1 MRNSRFQIPKRFKI
15 IVTVGGGALLLTG
28 LVVGGWQLF
37 HSSRDAAPPAISAR
51 AYRPGYGVPVT
62 PPHPLRD
69 DAPTENAEIKVPGD
83 YDGDGELDEA
93 IWRAADGY
101 WVIRQSSDGQS
112 KHIPWGERG
121 DVPVPDDYDGD
132 RKTDLAVWRPTDG
145 VWHIIHSSNGVQIFQ
160 PWGERG
166 DRPTPAD
173 YDEDGKL
180 DLAVWRPSEN
190 AWLIIR
196 SSDGTQMRLEGQPS

>member
-1 MRNSRFQIPKRFKI
+1 MRQTRFQMLKPSKI
-15 IVTVGGGALLLTG
+15 TVAIGIGALLLTG
-28 LVVGGWQLF
+28 LVIVGWKVF
-37 HSSRDAAPPAISAR
+37 RASRDTPQHIASAR
-51 AYRPGYGVPVT
+51 AYHSGGGFPMTLPSHDDVPPGVN
-62 PPHPLRD
+62 
-69 DAPTENAEIKVPGD
+69 EEIKVPGD

-101 WVIRQSSDGQS
+101 WVIKQSSDGQS
-112 KHIPWGERG
+112 KFIPWGERG
-121 DVPVPDDYDGD
+121 DIPVPDDYDGD
-132 RKTDLAVWRPTDG
+132 HKTDLAFWRPSDG
-145 VWHIIHSSNGVQIFQ
+145 VWHIIHSSNGVQLFQ

-166 DRPTPAD
+166 DKPAPSD

-196 SSDGTQMRLEGQPS
+196 SSDGSHMRLVGAA

>member
-1 MRNSRFQIPKRFKI
+1 MRNSRFQMPERFKFI
-15 IVTVGGGALLLTG
+15 FKISVGALLLTG
-28 LVVGGWQLF
+28 LGVGSWWGY
-37 HSSRDAAPPAISAR
+37 RSARNDVRHPFAVR
-51 AYRPGYGVPVT
+51 AYRPGYGMPT
-62 PPHPLRD
+62 PPLRPLSD
-69 DAPTENAEIKVPGD
+69 DAPNANAEINVPGD
-83 YDGDGELDEA
+83 YDGDGEIDEA
-93 IWRAADGY
+93 IWRASDGF
-101 WVIRQSSDGQS
+101 WVIKQSSDGQS

-132 RKTDLAVWRPTDG
+132 HKTDLAFWRPTDG

-196 SSDGTQMRLEGQPS
+196 SSDGSHMKLEGQPG

>member
-15 IVTVGGGALLLTG
+15 IVTVGGCALLLTG
-28 LVVGGWQLF
+28 LVVGGWKFF
-37 HSSRDAAPPAISAR
+37 HSSRDAAQITTSAR
-51 AYRPGYGVPVT
+51 AYRPGYGVP
-62 PPHPLRD
+62 RD
-69 DAPTENAEIKVPGD
+69 DRSESAAAEIKVPGD

-93 IWRAADGY
+93 IWRAADGF
-101 WVIRQSSDGQS
+101 WVIKQSSDGQS
-112 KHIPWGERG
+112 KFIPWGEPG

-132 RKTDLAVWRPTDG
+132 RKTDLAFWRPTDG

-196 SSDGTQMRLEGQPS
+196 SSDGMQMRLEGQSS